1 MVWDLILTRG
11 SQVQFLSKNL
21 TATCKLYAWL
31 EMHQHR
37 GWVSLHRSL
46 SHWWFMV
53 KLNLFKKGTE
63 SGQDSLFAT
72 GNSKQQIGLKPF
84 IPQHKRRR
92 GDEFLLWLWPP
103 SLRLLLFNIT
113 CRHGRIRMCAHSC
126 WTHKLSFWF
135 IHILKQYDG
144 FGILQ
149 HAFGVNCTIL

>member
-53 KLNLFKKGTE
+53 KLNLFKKGSE

-92 GDEFLLWLWPP
+92 GGMSFCCGCGHLHWDCFYLISLVDMVGLGCVPIQAGHTSFRSDSFTFLNNMMDL
-103 SLRLLLFNIT
+103 
-113 CRHGRIRMCAHSC
+113 
-126 WTHKLSFWF
+126 
-135 IHILKQYDG
+135 
-144 FGILQ
+144 
-149 HAFGVNCTIL
+149 AFCNMPLG